1 MAMRTTSIEVGET
14 ADAIRQWAA
23 QRHLPEAHLRRWLA
37 LADQDRAALLEL
49 AEGLRLRTGQLVT
62 TLELVEEIAVRES
75 ATIGMILV
83 RPEIRRILDGT
94 GSAPG
99 RARALIDTLR
109 AIRFPR
115 LKRAADRLSVE
126 IAELGLPHG
135 VKVVL
140 PRALSSDEVRVEI
153 SAHGAADLGRLIDS
167 VARARAGLGRIADL
181 IGGADSIDDE
191 V

>member
-83 RPEIRRILDGT
+83 RPEIRRIRLVRSASST
-94 GSAPG
+94 GSDAW
-99 RARALIDTLR
+99 AFDV
-109 AIRFPR
+109 
-115 LKRAADRLSVE
+115 S
-126 IAELGLPHG
+126 
-135 VKVVL
+135 
-140 PRALSSDEVRVEI
+140 
-153 SAHGAADLGRLIDS
+153 
-167 VARARAGLGRIADL
+167 
-181 IGGADSIDDE
+181 
-191 V
+191 

>member
-1 MAMRTTSIEVGET
+1 MRTTSIEVGET
-14 ADAIRQWAA
+14 DDAIRQWAA

-109 AIRFPR
+109 VIRFPR

-140 PRALSSDEVRVEI
+140 PKALSSDEVRVEI

-167 VARARAGLGRIADL
+167 VARAREGLGRIADL